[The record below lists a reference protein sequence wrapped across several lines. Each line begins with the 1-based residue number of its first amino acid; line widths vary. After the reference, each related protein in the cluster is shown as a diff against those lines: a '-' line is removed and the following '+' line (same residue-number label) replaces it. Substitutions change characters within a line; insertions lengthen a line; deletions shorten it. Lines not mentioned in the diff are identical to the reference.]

1 MTKKEIGDLK
11 MQLAVVEKER
21 NELKENLT
29 LLEVWLTTIMIKIV
43 DYNI

>member
-29 LLEVWLTTIMIKIV
+29 LLEVWLTTIMI
-43 DYNI
+43 